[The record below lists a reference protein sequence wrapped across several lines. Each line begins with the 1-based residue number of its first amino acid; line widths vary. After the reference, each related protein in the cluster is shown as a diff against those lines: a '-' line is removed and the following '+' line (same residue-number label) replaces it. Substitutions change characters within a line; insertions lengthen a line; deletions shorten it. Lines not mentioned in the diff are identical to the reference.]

1 MHHTLREFCARPT
14 ILTLSPALVALAQ
27 FNLMGSGKVKE
38 EELEAIRRINLDE
51 NGSRACSMLEVW
63 AFEVVKGEA
72 RRTARG
78 EGDLTPPI
86 QARLQG
92 EINNVGIC
100 IKRLFAYRYQVMPF
114 IYTHLVS
121 LACFI
126 YLAVTAFLAG
136 IKWKP
141 DSSVTFGLTVPMIL
155 LITKIF
161 STFGLIEVGETILD
175 PFGSD
180 PEDFA
185 ILHFVEVTCC
195 SSHEAIEI
203 ESCGERL
210 KDRPAYYTQEELN
223 AAKAIVLKIVE
234 RFRFRKLMAQAR
246 SAARRKAAARQKRE
260 ERKKRFLADLAAS
273 GSISA
278 AQAQQLGQPRPDAHA
293 AHPSP
298 PVPSGGVVVHQPNAG
313 NEIKLADM
321 YASPATNKTGDE
333 MDAVYVKR
341 ERRRKRTEAEILERR
356 TRAGLSRSTTAPV
369 AVHTQ
374 AAESTIRPAVVP
386 VEAHRPRAPTTSPR
400 PNAEMKNLE
409 A

>member
-1 MHHTLREFCARPT
+1 
-14 ILTLSPALVALAQ
+14 
-27 FNLMGSGKVKE
+27 MGSGKVKE
-38 EELEAIRRINLDE
+38 EELEAIQRINLDE
-51 NGSRACSMLEVW
+51 NGSRACSMFEVW

-72 RRTARG
+72 RRTTKG

-92 EINNVGIC
+92 EINNVGVC

-141 DSSVTFGLTVPMIL
+141 ESSVTFGLTVPMIL

-210 KDRPAYYTQEELN
+210 KDRPAFYTHEELD
-223 AAKAIVLKIVE
+223 AAKAIVRRVEE
-234 RFRFRKLMAQAR
+234 RFLFRKFMAAAR
-246 SAARRKAAARQKRE
+246 SAAKRKAAARHKRG
-260 ERKKRFLADLAAS
+260 ERKKRFLTDLAAS
-273 GSISA
+273 GSISV
-278 AQAQQLGQPRPDAHA
+278 AQAQQLIESQPEAHA
-293 AHPSP
+293 TPSSP
-298 PVPSGGVVVHQPNAG
+298 PVPSGEAMVHQPNAG
-313 NEIKLADM
+313 NEVKLADV
-321 YASPATNKTGDE
+321 YTAPATKKHHYLAGAGNG
-333 MDAVYVKR
+333 MDAVYVRK
-341 ERRRKRTEAEILERR
+341 ERRRKRTEAEIVERR
-356 TRAGLSRSTTAPV
+356 RSTGLSRSTTAPV
-369 AVHTQ
+369 GVLAQ
-374 AAESTIRPAVVP
+374 ATEST
-386 VEAHRPRAPTTSPR
+386 EATSPSSSAEAPR
-400 PNAEMKNLE
+400 PGTASPPPNAEMKNLE